1 MFIQFNAFGRE
12 KDRNKKEEKNDNV
25 NHFIF
30 GKNK

>member
-1 MFIQFNAFGRE
+1 MFIQFSAFGRE
-12 KDRNKKEEKNDNV
+12 KDRNKNEEKNDNN